1 MPRSHQL
8 ADLQYAIMR
17 VLWHEGE
24 ATVSRVHE
32 VLGSD
37 RERALTTIAT
47 MLAKMEK
54 KGVVAHKSVG
64 RQFVYRAKVSE
75 KDVRRSMVGELTR
88 RLFLGDAA
96 ALVSHLLEEEEIDA
110 GELEQIKAR
119 IAEKRSSEKTT
130 ADSRDPA
137 QRIEP
142 AERRRERRRGR

>member
-17 VLWHEGE
+17 VLWREGE
-24 ATVSRVHE
+24 ASVSRVHE

-54 KGVVAHKSVG
+54 KGVVAHKTVG
-64 RQFVYRAKVSE
+64 RQFLYRAKVSE
-75 KDVRRSMVGELTR
+75 ADVRRSMVGELTR

-96 ALVSHLLEEEEIDA
+96 ALVSHLLEEEEIDP
-110 GELEQIKAR
+110 GELERLKAQ
-119 IAEKRSSEKTT
+119 IAEKSK
-130 ADSRDPA
+130 
-137 QRIEP
+137 
-142 AERRRERRRGR
+142 ERRRGR